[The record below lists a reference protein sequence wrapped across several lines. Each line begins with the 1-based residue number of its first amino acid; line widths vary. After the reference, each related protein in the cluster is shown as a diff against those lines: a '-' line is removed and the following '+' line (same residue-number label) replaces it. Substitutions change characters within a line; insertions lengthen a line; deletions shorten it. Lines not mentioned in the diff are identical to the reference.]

1 MSHDG
6 TRPKKGGCF
15 KKFCIGCLTVLV
27 LMAVGSFFAY
37 RGAKTLVTKMTA
49 DYTAAAPAELPA
61 VQVPDA
67 ERDALAQRVASF
79 AKAVREGLPA
89 PDLALTAR
97 DLNVLIQNEPAV
109 SNKLHVAI
117 DGDRIQSDVSIPLE
131 DFGGYFKGRWLNGS
145 ASFRV
150 DTAAGR
156 LLVFMDSLSVRGKA
170 VPDQFMAAIRSKNLA
185 EKAFENPKSAEV
197 LQKID
202 SIAVR
207 DGKLVIKAK

>member
-1 MSHDG
+1 M
-6 TRPKKGGCF
+6 
-15 KKFCIGCLTVLV
+15 
-27 LMAVGSFFAY
+27 
-37 RGAKTLVTKMTA
+37 
-49 DYTAAAPAELPA
+49 
-61 VQVPDA
+61 
-67 ERDALAQRVASF
+67 
-79 AKAVREGLPA
+79 
-89 PDLALTAR
+89 
-97 DLNVLIQNEPAV
+97 LIQNEPAV